1 MYTFFIDDKNLPSI
15 SPFPGKTKDFSF
27 NISIILDT
35 SGSMK
40 KDDVLEG
47 LSGVKNIIENDKYCK
62 TTILEIDTII
72 QKEYEVKKLKDID
85 YTINGRGGTILLP
98 ALVRCKEL
106 NTDVTLVFTDGE
118 CDNINNVNRKLLPRK
133 IIYILT
139 KDGIRNRIDQTG
151 FIMRLPI

>member
-1 MYTFFIDDKNLPSI
+1 
-15 SPFPGKTKDFSF
+15 
-27 NISIILDT
+27 
-35 SGSMK
+35 MK

-47 LSGVKNIIENDKYCK
+47 LSGVKNIIENDKYCR

-85 YTINGRGGTILLP
+85 YTINGRGGTRLLP